1 MVPALSVSALVCLN
15 SSARRRLAHH
25 SPSFQLVHQIFRKY
39 ETFSIPLH
47 GFLLLA
53 PPTIACI
60 CLGSAEAGWPTVSD
74 LVFCYASYLG
84 ILAMST
90 VAYRLSPF
98 HPLREYPGP
107 FWCRTSMI
115 WHMARTMHGKQMEYL
130 RSLHDTYGDV
140 VRVGEFFPPL
150 KSTLAYH

>member
-1 MVPALSVSALVCLN
+1 M
-15 SSARRRLAHH
+15 
-25 SPSFQLVHQIFRKY
+25 HQIFRKY
-39 ETFSIPLH
+39 ETLSLPFH
-47 GFLLLA
+47 AFLLLV
-53 PPTIACI
+53 PPAVASIRLSSPSI
-60 CLGSAEAGWPTVSD
+60 SE

-84 ILAMST
+84 VLALS
-90 VAYRLSPF
+90 VVVYRISPF
-98 HPLREYPGP
+98 HPLHEYPGP